1 MLTNWGCNTVSTCC
15 GRNGYYDES
24 SVLIHCSMR
33 KRGLSISYSNLCK
46 ETEAGFSPL
55 KDQIIFDSGWLSV
68 FFGKLQCGSFSSNS
82 KKIYP
87 IFSFILVI
95 YSVIYLFFVLFATL
109 FLRYLSDGQSIKDF
123 SFRNTFCCTRY
134 FH

>member
-1 MLTNWGCNTVSTCC
+1 
-15 GRNGYYDES
+15 
-24 SVLIHCSMR
+24 MR

-82 KKIYP
+82 KKNLSNFLIHFSDLLSHLF
-87 IFSFILVI
+87 IFC
-95 YSVIYLFFVLFATL
+95 A
-109 FLRYLSDGQSIKDF
+109 LRYFIFKDI
-123 SFRNTFCCTRY
+123 
-134 FH
+134 

>member
-109 FLRYLSDGQSIKDF
+109 GDGQSIKDF